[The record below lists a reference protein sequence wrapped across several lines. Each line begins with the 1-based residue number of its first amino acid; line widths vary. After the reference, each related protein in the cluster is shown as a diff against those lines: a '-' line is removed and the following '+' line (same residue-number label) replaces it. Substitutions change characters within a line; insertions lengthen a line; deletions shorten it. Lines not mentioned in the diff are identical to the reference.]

1 VAPPTSFRDF
11 ATHFVNVELPT
22 AMKTV
27 ASKVGFDRGP
37 ISLRSMMDTVT
48 LGKPVPA
55 PTLGLGGNSNYILYS
70 DCSPLI
76 GVTVTINVTQD
87 MACSEG
93 FSFQLNAVSP
103 STITAQQF
111 AAQQYS
117 IAFDGNNLSWGVD
130 NFLATDPPNYPSF
143 MANGTLA
150 LLSNSEIPA
159 GYQLIISLQNEAN
172 NITGATYTVNDNQG
186 NLLKTYPLNLEEYR
200 ALPTQLAPIISLQLN
215 LVGPGNSANVTLSSG
230 SGLIVYKASTALT
243 VANSWPVCN
252 GTIHSG
258 GTDENANSSY
268 GMLSPGPS
276 SMFSQPFG
284 IITT

>member
-76 GVTVTINVTQD
+76 GVTVTMNVTQD

-117 IAFDGNNLSWGVD
+117 IAFDGNNLSWGSIT
-130 NFLATDPPNYPSF
+130 FW
-143 MANGTLA
+143 
-150 LLSNSEIPA
+150 
-159 GYQLIISLQNEAN
+159 LQ
-172 NITGATYTVNDNQG
+172 T
-186 NLLKTYPLNLEEYR
+186 R
-200 ALPTQLAPIISLQLN
+200 PTIRVSWR
-215 LVGPGNSANVTLSSG
+215 
-230 SGLIVYKASTALT
+230 TAL
-243 VANSWPVCN
+243 
-252 GTIHSG
+252 
-258 GTDENANSSY
+258 
-268 GMLSPGPS
+268 
-276 SMFSQPFG
+276 
-284 IITT
+284 

>member
-1 VAPPTSFRDF
+1 
-11 ATHFVNVELPT
+11 
-22 AMKTV
+22 
-27 ASKVGFDRGP
+27 
-37 ISLRSMMDTVT
+37 
-48 LGKPVPA
+48 
-55 PTLGLGGNSNYILYS
+55 
-70 DCSPLI
+70 
-76 GVTVTINVTQD
+76 
-87 MACSEG
+87 
-93 FSFQLNAVSP
+93 
-103 STITAQQF
+103 
-111 AAQQYS
+111 
-117 IAFDGNNLSWGVD
+117 
-130 NFLATDPPNYPSF
+130 

-150 LLSNSEIPA
+150 LPSNSEIPA

-258 GTDENANSSY
+258 GTDEMPTAV
-268 GMLSPGPS
+268 MAC
-276 SMFSQPFG
+276 
-284 IITT
+284 